1 MLFNATNMTIKERK
15 PISITTFKK
24 SKIVECA
31 YCKGTGINDDGV
43 VCEKCDGTGELERVA
58 EGNIKMYKLK
68 I

>member
-1 MLFNATNMTIKERK
+1 
-15 PISITTFKK
+15 
-24 SKIVECA
+24 VECA